1 MIFSQ
6 RAIASAITFVLA
18 IYAAKIAAL
27 VFLMRIQ
34 SKTQKSHLYPILIT
48 IYTILAFAS
57 ALVVTAGCP
66 LASGYYWNFRGNRD
80 SCPSENGR
88 WQAMTVLDITSEII
102 LLALPVNLVW
112 SLQMPRKRKAM
123 VIVTFWTR
131 IP

>member
-1 MIFSQ
+1 M
-6 RAIASAITFVLA
+6 TFVLA
-18 IYAAKIAAL
+18 LYAAKIAAL

-34 SKTQKSHLYPILIT
+34 SKTQRSYLYPILIS

-66 LASGYYWNFRGNRD
+66 SASGYYWDFAGNKD

-88 WQAMTVLDITSEII
+88 WLAVTVLDVISEIV

-112 SLQMPRKRKAM
+112 SLQMPQKRKVM

-131 IP
+131 VP